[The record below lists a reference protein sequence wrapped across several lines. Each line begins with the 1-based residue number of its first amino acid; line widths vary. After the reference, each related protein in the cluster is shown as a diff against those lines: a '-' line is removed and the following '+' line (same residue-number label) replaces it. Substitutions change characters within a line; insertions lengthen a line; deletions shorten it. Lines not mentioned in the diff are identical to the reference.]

1 MERILENTNDE
12 VEVYDTDNVPLNE
25 LLGREMTLSRKWNG
39 YYIFKLKSDDKYDS
53 QVFIVNKTTKKVE
66 WGYYTSLGMFAEYNG
81 LEVTPEDIRIALI

>member
-1 MERILENTNDE
+1 M
-12 VEVYDTDNVPLNE
+12 PLWIKY
-25 LLGREMTLSRKWNG
+25 LHNG